1 MSHTARS
8 RGHGAR
14 ARGAPIALMLA
25 SLACACAGSP
35 SPMLPASEPASQLA
49 NLGWLLTAI
58 AAIVCVVIAVLLL
71 VPGIRGWR
79 AGSAI
84 DPGSVHRGGGERWIV
99 IGGIIVPLVILVGV
113 FVVTAATLSKT
124 SHPPTRARYTVDV
137 IGHQWWWE
145 VHYPTTDHS
154 QNVTT
159 ANEIHI
165 PVGEPVQLRV
175 ESRDVAH
182 SFWVPRLQGKIDLIP
197 GQTNTFWIRA
207 DSAGTYRGQ
216 CAEYCGMQHAH
227 MGIQVVAE
235 PLPQFQ
241 QWLAGQRALAAT
253 PTDSLA
259 LAGREAFQHQACS
272 LCHAIAG
279 TTAHGKLG
287 PDLTHVASRLM
298 LGAGTIPNTPGHL
311 SGWIMNSQSIKPGND
326 MPQMYLGGGDLHAIV
341 AYLETLH

>member
-1 MSHTARS
+1 MSVVTRS
-8 RGHGAR
+8 RGGAR
-14 ARGAPIALMLA
+14 GSRASIALGLA
-25 SLACACAGSP
+25 SVMCACAGSP
-35 SPMLPASEPASQLA
+35 SPMLPASEPAAQLA
-49 NLGWLLTAI
+49 HLGWLLTAI
-58 AAIVCVVIAVLLL
+58 ASIVCVVIAVLLL

-84 DPGSVHRGGGERWIV
+84 DPASVHRGGGERWIV
-99 IGGIIVPLVILVGV
+99 IGGIIVPIVILLGV

-124 SHPPTRARYTVDV
+124 SHSPTRARFIVEVT
-137 IGHQWWWE
+137 GHQWWWE
-145 VHYPTTDHS
+145 VHYPTTDPAL
-154 QNVTT
+154 NVTT

-165 PVGEPVQLRV
+165 PVGEPIELRV

-227 MGIQVVAE
+227 MAMQVIAE
-235 PLPQFQ
+235 PLPQFE
-241 QWLAGQRALAAT
+241 QWLARQRTPAAT

-259 LAGREAFQHQACS
+259 LAGRDAFQRQACS
-272 LCHAIAG
+272 LCHSVGG
-279 TTAHGKLG
+279 TTAAGKLG

-298 LGAGTIPNTPGHL
+298 LGAATIPNTPGHL
-311 SGWIMNSQSIKPGND
+311 SGWIMNSQTIKPGND
-326 MPQMYLGGGDLHAIV
+326 MPQMYLSGGELHAIV